1 MKPRIF
7 LTHTTAMYEGFYGA
21 GALKR
26 LQALGEVVRNPTD
39 SALDAAGVVAHA
51 RGCAIIVSDR
61 QTPGPAEIFAG
72 LPDLVAFL
80 RCAVDIRTID
90 VDAASTAGVLV
101 TQASAGFMTAVAEM
115 GLGLMIDLS
124 RNISRSVA
132 DYRAGREP
140 ALLIGRELKGATV
153 GIMGYGAIGKE
164 MAGLCRAVG
173 MRVVMSDPRT
183 LPAEPGITQV
193 SQDQLLAQSDYVVC
207 LVVATDE
214 TENLVNAVAFAKMRR
229 HAFFI
234 NLSRGNLVD
243 EEALAAALDARQIAG
258 AAMDV
263 GRAFDQM
270 PSLTLARRPDV
281 IATPHIAGRT
291 PQAVAHQALETVE
304 QVRVILQGFVPVGAV
319 NTETAHRLQRLRPA
333 SQI

>member
-7 LTHTTAMYEGFYGA
+7 LTHSPEMFEGFYGA
-21 GALKR
+21 GALER
-26 LQALGEVVRNPTD
+26 LQAMGDVVRNPLDT
-39 SALDAAGVVAHA
+39 ALDAAGVIKHA
-51 RGCAIIVSDR
+51 QGCQIIVSDR
-61 QTPGPAEIFAG
+61 QTPGAGEIFAS
-72 LPDLVAFL
+72 LPDLAAFL
-80 RCAVDIRTID
+80 RCAVDIRNID
-90 VDAASTAGVLV
+90 VAAASAAGVLV

-115 GLGLMIDLS
+115 GLGMMIDLS

-132 DYRAGREP
+132 GYRAGREP
-140 ALLIGRELKGATV
+140 ALLMGRELKGAAV
-153 GIMGYGAIGKE
+153 GIMGYGAIGRE

-173 MRVVMSDPRT
+173 MRVLVSDPRP

-193 SQDQLLAQSDYVVC
+193 PQDQLLAQSDYVVC
-207 LVVATDE
+207 LVVATDD
-214 TENLVNAVAFAKMRR
+214 TENLMNAAAFAKMQR

-243 EEALAAALDARQIAG
+243 EESLAAALDAKQIAG

-270 PSLTLARRPDV
+270 PSQALARRSDV

-304 QVRVILQGFVPVGAV
+304 QVRVILQGVAPVGAV
-319 NTETAHRLQRLRPA
+319 NAGTAHRLARLRQ
-333 SQI
+333 S